1 MVGSLANGAHHGSAA
16 VPAVE
21 AQLHVRVCVC
31 VFLGKRGGMVG
42 SLVS

>member
-1 MVGSLANGAHHGSAA
+1 MALLQCLQSRLSFTC
-16 VPAVE
+16 
-21 AQLHVRVCVC
+21 VRVCVW